1 VELKNDIIPEVLFTI
16 VVPTYNREKL
26 IGNTIK
32 SLLSQTFKN
41 YEIIVVDDGGNDG
54 TKEVIESFNN
64 ACISYYWKENGE
76 RGAARNYGAR
86 LAKGKY
92 VNFFDSDDIAYENH
106 LQSAFNYIQ
115 LNNDRAIF
123 FHTSYDRMNDQMEK
137 ISPSV
142 VHTDLLNEKILKN
155 NILSCNNVF
164 IRKQE
169 FDLLKFSENRELS
182 YGEDWLLW
190 IRSSIKHPIIGL
202 PSVTSAIIEHENRS
216 MTKAFG
222 NNILKSANILTATLQ
237 QDMAPKNIVGKVNAE
252 MYFLAS
258 LYYSIE
264 GNKRECIKYFYNAF
278 VLRPT
283 IIYNKRTLAILKYL
297 IKN

>member
-1 VELKNDIIPEVLFTI
+1 VELNNDIIPEVLFTI
-16 VVPTYNREKL
+16 IVPTYNREKL

-32 SLLSQTFKN
+32 SLLGQTFKN

-54 TKEVIESFNN
+54 TKELIESFNN

-92 VNFFDSDDIAYENH
+92 VNFFDSDDIAYKNH

-115 LNNDRAIF
+115 LNNDAII
-123 FHTSYDRMNDQMEK
+123 FHTSYDRMNSQMEK
-137 ISPSV
+137 ISPPV
-142 VHTDLLNEKILKN
+142 AHTGLLNEKILKN

-169 FDLLKFSENRELS
+169 FDLLKFSENKELS

-190 IRSSIKHPIIGL
+190 IRSSIRHPIIGL
-202 PSVTSAIIEHENRS
+202 SNVTSAIIEHENRS

-222 NNILKSANILTATLQ
+222 RNVLKSANILTATLQ
-237 QDMAPKNIVGKVNAE
+237 QDRVPKNIVGKVTAE

-264 GNKRECIKYFYNAF
+264 RNKREAIKYFYNAF
-278 VLRPT
+278 ALRPT